1 MSIKTR
7 SLIAGIA
14 GAAALLSL
22 YFVIVTLAQSFSHA
36 VETFSKLWLWIAAL
50 VAGFGTQVGLYY
62 YIRASLAQ
70 RHAEATASVA
80 AAGGMS
86 TTAMVACC
94 AHHLSDVL
102 PLIGL
107 SAAAVV
113 LVKYQLLFIIMGVLS
128 SVVGIVFMLSI
139 VQQHSLYDEKGRL
152 GFVFGQDLKQAFKIS
167 AVLAA
172 VVFAALVIAALG
184 GKISVSAPL

>member
-7 SLIAGIA
+7 SLIAGVI
-14 GAAALLSL
+14 GASVLLAL
-22 YFVIVTLAQSFSHA
+22 YFTIVTLAQSFSHA
-36 VETFSKLWLWIAAL
+36 FETFRQLWLWISAL
-50 VAGFGTQVGLYY
+50 VVGFGAQVGIYY
-62 YIRASLAQ
+62 YIHASLMQ
-70 RHAEATASVA
+70 RQAEATASVA

-86 TTAMVACC
+86 TTAMIACC

-128 SVVGIVFMLSI
+128 NIVGIVFMLSI
-139 VQQHSLYDEKGRL
+139 VQQHSLYGEGRL
-152 GFVFGQDLKQAFKIS
+152 GLIFRQDLNRAFKITL
-167 AVLAA
+167 VLAA
-172 VVFAALVIAALG
+172 VIFGALAIAALM
-184 GKISVSAPL
+184 GKISFAVL